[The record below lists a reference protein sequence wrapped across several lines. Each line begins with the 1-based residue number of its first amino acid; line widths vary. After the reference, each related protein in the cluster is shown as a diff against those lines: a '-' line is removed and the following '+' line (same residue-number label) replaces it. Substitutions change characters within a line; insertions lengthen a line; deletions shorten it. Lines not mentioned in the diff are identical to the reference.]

1 MNVKIPMNVNTKRRT
16 LLKGIGAGA
25 AVGTLGGLIPRP
37 VRAQTPVK
45 VGYLHTL
52 AVDGQIWL
60 GDHMGTWKEQGLD
73 MEFIQFTTGLELF
86 QAMIG
91 GSLDMLATGAVISN
105 FPARGRGQ
113 AFLINNIEW
122 GTAQLWVH
130 PDMGV
135 NSIQDLKGR
144 KISTTIGT
152 TAHVF
157 LHRALKSAGLDPQN
171 DVTLVNQRMSDA
183 VTTFISG
190 AVPAV
195 ALWVPFNIAVREQVP
210 EAKML
215 VDASKFYPES
225 AIIGGW
231 AARNDFYRDN
241 PQVIDKVIKGW
252 VPANDFLV
260 SKPEQALQILHDN
273 YYQQVPLAE
282 LTEQYQA
289 QKVFLSEEWVPKYK
303 DGTVTNWLSQVTG
316 FFESIGAIDD
326 PVPATEY
333 FHPEPYIEIV
343 G

>member
-1 MNVKIPMNVNTKRRT
+1 MKSKTPINIDTKRRT
-16 LLKGIGAGA
+16 LLKGIGAA
-25 AVGTLGGLIPRP
+25 TAVGAVGGLTPWP
-37 VRAQTPVK
+37 ARAQTPVK

-60 GDHMGTWKEQGLD
+60 GDHMGTWKDQGLD

-91 GSLDMLATGAVISN
+91 GSIDMLATGAVISN

-113 AFLINNIEW
+113 AFLINNIEYA
-122 GTAQLWVH
+122 TAQLWVH

-135 NSIQDLKGR
+135 ETIQDLKGK
-144 KISTTIGT
+144 KIATTIGT

-157 LHRALKSAGLDPQN
+157 LYWALKNAGLDPEN
-171 DVTLVNQRMSDA
+171 DVTLVNQRMGDA

-195 ALWVPFNIAVREQVP
+195 ALWVPFNVP
-210 EAKML
+210 VQENAPGAKML
-215 VDASKFYPES
+215 VDASKFYPEA

-231 AARNDFYRDN
+231 AARNDFYQDN
-241 PQVIDKVIKGW
+241 PDVIDKVIKGW

-260 SKPEQALQILHDN
+260 QEPDKALKILQEN
-273 YYQQVPLAE
+273 YYQKVPLEELKTQYNAE
-282 LTEQYQA
+282 
-289 QKVFLSEEWVPKYK
+289 KVFLSDEWLPKYK
-303 DGTVTNWLSQVTG
+303 DGTVTDWLAQVTQ
-316 FFESIGAIDD
+316 FFVDTGVIDD

-333 FHPEPYIEIV
+333 FHPEHYTKIV